1 MTLIAHKYTPAETER
16 ELEATFAARAH
27 TLNHLLDLIRG
38 STRSGRPPGFVVT
51 GPPGAGKTTIV
62 RMAALRI
69 RQDPA
74 LSAAWIPAFLPEDQF
89 EVASLRDLLAATL
102 RVLSGQESSAAGSW
116 LAKVEAEPDED
127 QSTDLAVTGL
137 GEMAR
142 QAGKR
147 LILIVENLDALL
159 ERRLGDRMRASLRR
173 LLTTDPVMMLVGSS
187 AHAFDALTRLDEAFF
202 DGFGHVPLSRLTADE
217 AFELLTRRATFDRN
231 GRFLRELPQQHAK
244 VRAVVHLAGG
254 NPRLVLMLYELLSQ
268 GQVTTVAQC
277 LRRIVD
283 ELTPS
288 FRDAMARLPP
298 QQQRIVHALMEKGGT
313 AQPTDLVAATRLPL
327 NAVTSQLR
335 RLKDARIVEVLGG
348 GKGRAA
354 YYTVPDKLFALWYQ
368 LRDVTRNRR
377 RIESFVEVLRIW
389 FEEEDRGQFVRG
401 LSVATPVEYFAA
413 SLSGGQYQR
422 PAADACIDQF
432 ARLDLREA
440 ALVHANF
447 ASAGFER
454 ASVVEPTPFTTL
466 AAWLLDH
473 HDLAEAARAVDRVLR
488 DGSRK
493 PDERCEAF
501 RLRGRI
507 KRDQG
512 DLGGALDDYTAAVT
526 VAGAQ
531 ADQVARALIHR
542 GVTKERQRDLAGALD
557 DYTAV
562 LHLPRAPA

>member
-1 MTLIAHKYTPAETER
+1 ML
-16 ELEATFAARAH
+16 
-27 TLNHLLDLIRG
+27 
-38 STRSGRPPGFVVT
+38 
-51 GPPGAGKTTIV
+51 
-62 RMAALRI
+62 ALYE
-69 RQDPA
+69 
-74 LSAAWIPAFLPEDQF
+74 F
-89 EVASLRDLLAATL
+89 
-102 RVLSGQESSAAGSW
+102 
-116 LAKVEAEPDED
+116 
-127 QSTDLAVTGL
+127 
-137 GEMAR
+137 
-142 QAGKR
+142 
-147 LILIVENLDALL
+147 
-159 ERRLGDRMRASLRR
+159 
-173 LLTTDPVMMLVGSS
+173 
-187 AHAFDALTRLDEAFF
+187 
-202 DGFGHVPLSRLTADE
+202 LSR
-217 AFELLTRRATFDRN
+217 
-231 GRFLRELPQQHAK
+231 
-244 VRAVVHLAGG
+244 
-254 NPRLVLMLYELLSQ
+254 
-268 GQVTTVAQC
+268 GQVTTIAQY
-277 LRRIVD
+277 LRRLVD

-288 FRDAMARLPP
+288 LKDTMARLPP

-354 YYTVPDKLFALWYQ
+354 YYTVPDALFAVWYQ
-368 LRDVTRNRR
+368 MRYVKQNRR
-377 RIESFVEVLRIW
+377 RVESFVEVLRIW
-389 FEEEDRGQFVRG
+389 FEEEERGQFVRG
-401 LSVATPVEYFAA
+401 LSVVTSESGRQPPAEAVEYFAA
-413 SLSGGQYQR
+413 SLSNHR
-422 PAADACIDQF
+422 PAADVFIDRF

-447 ASAGFER
+447 ASVGFER

-562 LHLPRAPA
+562 LHLPRAPADQIAHALFNRGVTRGEQGDVAGEMADYTAVITLPGAPVSGSPRRCSTAG